1 MNKKLYI
8 GYDENIEDFR
18 IGTWEEIN
26 SYDSITLKDTL
37 EDFEISE
44 IIEFIQDELN
54 MATVL
59 KVKVNKFE
67 FIKDLEEINLIIE
80 KLAGGQ
86 REIKL
91 EIEDW
96 ITEQFLNIVE
106 PNDDFAT
113 WPTISPIFTSSPGFM
128 IIRSIVISSKEDF
141 PSESPTSPPAFPP
154 VELPKLAEIAV
165 FPLSPGPDTFMLLK
179 VQSLAAP
186 TREP

>member
-44 IIEFIQDELN
+44 IIDFIQDEVN

-59 KVKVNKFE
+59 KVKIEIE
-67 FIKDLEEINLIIE
+67 FIKDLEEINLTIE

-91 EIEDW
+91 EVEDW
-96 ITEQFLNIVE
+96 ITEITTKE
-106 PNDDFAT
+106 
-113 WPTISPIFTSSPGFM
+113 M
-128 IIRSIVISSKEDF
+128 INKLED
-141 PSESPTSPPAFPP
+141 
-154 VELPKLAEIAV
+154 KLIKS
-165 FPLSPGPDTFMLLK
+165 FGDMIK
-179 VQSLAAP
+179 IK
-186 TREP
+186 

>member
-18 IGTWEEIN
+18 IGTLEELN
-26 SYDSITLKDTL
+26 SFDSIEIKDSL
-37 EDFEISE
+37 EDFEIND
-44 IIEFIQDELN
+44 IIEFIQDEVN

-59 KVKVNKFE
+59 KVKINKFE

-96 ITEQFLNIVE
+96 ISEITTKEIINKLENKLIESFGDIIEIKQGFSLLFFMKKLIKILIKQLTNNNQLQYYYIKDKEIKEKRLNW
-106 PNDDFAT
+106 NN
-113 WPTISPIFTSSPGFM
+113 
-128 IIRSIVISSKEDF
+128 
-141 PSESPTSPPAFPP
+141 PP
-154 VELPKLAEIAV
+154 
-165 FPLSPGPDTFMLLK
+165 
-179 VQSLAAP
+179 
-186 TREP
+186 

>member
-1 MNKKLYI
+1 MDKKLYI

-44 IIEFIQDELN
+44 IIDFIQDEVN

-59 KVKVNKFE
+59 KVKINKFE
-67 FIKDLEEINLIIE
+67 FIKDLEEINLTIE

-91 EIEDW
+91 EVEDW
-96 ITEQFLNIVE
+96 ITEITTKE
-106 PNDDFAT
+106 
-113 WPTISPIFTSSPGFM
+113 
-128 IIRSIVISSKEDF
+128 IINKLENKLI
-141 PSESPTSPPAFPP
+141 ESFGDII
-154 VELPKLAEIAV
+154 EI
-165 FPLSPGPDTFMLLK
+165 K
-179 VQSLAAP
+179 
-186 TREP
+186 

>member
-44 IIEFIQDELN
+44 IIDFIQEELN

-59 KVKVNKFE
+59 KVKINKFE
-67 FIKDLEEINLIIE
+67 FIKDLEEINLKIK
-80 KLAGGQ
+80 KLAGGE

-96 ITEQFLNIVE
+96 ITEITTKEIINKLENKLIE
-106 PNDDFAT
+106 SFAD
-113 WPTISPIFTSSPGFM
+113 
-128 IIRSIVISSKEDF
+128 II
-141 PSESPTSPPAFPP
+141 
-154 VELPKLAEIAV
+154 EI
-165 FPLSPGPDTFMLLK
+165 K
-179 VQSLAAP
+179 
-186 TREP
+186 

>member
-1 MNKKLYI
+1 MNKLYI

-26 SYDSITLKDTL
+26 SYDSITLKDQL

-44 IIEFIQDELN
+44 IIDFIQDELN

-80 KLAGGQ
+80 KLAGGE
-86 REIKL
+86 REIKI

-96 ITEQFLNIVE
+96 ITEITTKEIINKLENKLIESFG
-106 PNDDFAT
+106 D
-113 WPTISPIFTSSPGFM
+113 M
-128 IIRSIVISSKEDF
+128 I
-141 PSESPTSPPAFPP
+141 
-154 VELPKLAEIAV
+154 EI
-165 FPLSPGPDTFMLLK
+165 K
-179 VQSLAAP
+179 
-186 TREP
+186 

>member
-1 MNKKLYI
+1 MDKLYI
-8 GYDENIEDFR
+8 GFDENIEDFR

-44 IIEFIQDELN
+44 IIDFIQDEVN

-59 KVKVNKFE
+59 KVKIEIE

-96 ITEQFLNIVE
+96 ITEITTKE
-106 PNDDFAT
+106 
-113 WPTISPIFTSSPGFM
+113 
-128 IIRSIVISSKEDF
+128 IINKLENKLI
-141 PSESPTSPPAFPP
+141 ESFGDII
-154 VELPKLAEIAV
+154 EI
-165 FPLSPGPDTFMLLK
+165 K
-179 VQSLAAP
+179 
-186 TREP
+186 